1 MAEDQDQDQ
10 EQEQAPTG
18 PESWHRDWGRPT
30 KYTPETVEAIL
41 SALRKGDGPTHAAK
55 LAGIN
60 YSTLREWATDPA
72 KSDFSEAIKKA
83 QAIGDQA
90 NRDECLNTIRK
101 AAAGYKIG
109 DEIVRPT
116 WQAAA
121 WYLERRHRAEFG
133 RFEQVALDATV
144 QETRRE
150 LFDQVVGAVDDDTRA
165 ALVEIAAGIRRGDD
179 RDGGPVDN
187 DRGSDKG
194 QADA

>member
-1 MAEDQDQDQ
+1 MADDQ
-10 EQEQAPTG
+10 EQKQEPTG
-18 PESWHRDWGRPT
+18 SESWHRERGRPT
-30 KYTPETVEAIL
+30 EYTPETVDAIL

-55 LAGIN
+55 LAGIG
-60 YSTLREWATDPA
+60 YSTLREWANDPEKA
-72 KSDFSEAIKKA
+72 DFAEAIKKA

-165 ALVEIAAGIRRGDD
+165 ALVEIAAGIRRGDEQGD
-179 RDGGPVDN
+179 HDQDGGQ
-187 DRGSDKG
+187 G
-194 QADA
+194 QAGA